1 MAFTK
6 ITNAGFGLTTGTLV
20 GVAASFSST
29 VSVGGTL
36 TYEDVT
42 NVDSVGLITARN
54 GIEVTDKGVQ
64 VGTGATVD
72 SAADNTLTFL
82 TNGSERLRI
91 NSDGLVTVGG
101 NETVSAATGVQIE
114 NAGAALLTLLRNDL
128 TISDGNT
135 LGGIDFY
142 GNDGGTVQQVA
153 KISAVADGTHGNND
167 KPTRLVFSTTA
178 DGGSSATERLR
189 ITSAGRVG
197 IGTVNP
203 LDELHLN
210 SSGSNVNLRLTRDV
224 DNGSRISG
232 SDGASPALLLKR

>member
-91 NSDGLVTVGG
+91 NSDGLVTVGLMRLF
-101 NETVSAATGVQIE
+101 Q
-114 NAGAALLTLLRNDL
+114 L
-128 TISDGNT
+128 
-135 LGGIDFY
+135 IDMF
-142 GNDGGTVQQVA
+142 
-153 KISAVADGTHGNND
+153 K
-167 KPTRLVFSTTA
+167 
-178 DGGSSATERLR
+178 
-189 ITSAGRVG
+189 
-197 IGTVNP
+197 
-203 LDELHLN
+203 
-210 SSGSNVNLRLTRDV
+210 
-224 DNGSRISG
+224 
-232 SDGASPALLLKR
+232 